1 MAMNQAA
8 VGSTS
13 AWKAAD
19 SAKGEDCGVR
29 GDGEREPEV
38 VVGDDEDMVC
48 ITKLDSLYM
57 RIIIFLFSYRLTIY

>member
-1 MAMNQAA
+1 MAMNQAG
-8 VGSTS
+8 VGSKS

-48 ITKLDSLYM
+48 
-57 RIIIFLFSYRLTIY
+57 R